1 MKRLAA
7 LLAALV
13 LVSCTTPLERGEQL
27 YREGDRLGAL
37 EVWRKV
43 PPDSLQREAA
53 RKRIAEVEDEFHQL
67 VVRYK
72 QRARYFERKERLA
85 ESILNYRLAAKLEP
99 DDRETMAHVQELS
112 RVLATRKIA
121 VHQAYKDAFAR
132 GDLPE
137 ARSQLIVLRQLD
149 PFDPD
154 LETDQAE
161 LETAL
166 RGEVDQRLALGRR
179 DFNAGRYASAEREFH
194 SVLDLEPGNESAQ
207 GYLSYIAS
215 GREEEP
221 RSPGKGAPSG
231 TVAHATERP
240 GANATEAQIR
250 AEGFYQNALAA
261 EQKGDGFAAI
271 QQDLRA
277 LEADPHHAAAR
288 KHLAAVRQRLSPEV
302 DGLIESGRTAFR
314 EEDLQAALDQWRR
327 ALLVD
332 PENERALAYVARTE
346 KLLENLEQLRAEPD
360 GSKSHR

>member
-1 MKRLAA
+1 VRRLAP
-7 LLAALV
+7 LFAALW
-13 LVSCTTPLERGEQL
+13 LLSCTTPLQRGEQL

-37 EVWRKV
+37 DAWRQI
-43 PPDSLQREAA
+43 PPDSLQYDAA

-67 VVRYK
+67 IVRYK
-72 QRARYFERKERLA
+72 QRGRYFERKDRLA
-85 ESILNYRLAAKLEP
+85 ESILNYRLAVKLDP
-99 DDRETMAHVQELS
+99 DDRETMAHVQDLS
-112 RVLATRKIA
+112 RVLAARKIT
-121 VHQAYKDAFAR
+121 VQQAYKDAYAR

-154 LETDQAE
+154 LEADQAE

-166 RGEVDQRLALGRR
+166 RGQVDQRLANGRR
-179 DFNAGRYASAEREFH
+179 EFNAGRYTSAEREFR

-215 GREEEP
+215 GRDEEP
-221 RSPGKGAPSG
+221 RSGGKAGGS
-231 TVAHATERP
+231 VAHTAAP
-240 GANATEAQIR
+240 GANATDAQIR

-261 EQKGDGFAAI
+261 ERKGDGFAAI

-288 KHLAAVRQRLSPEV
+288 KHLAAVRQRMAPEV
-302 DGLIESGRTAFR
+302 DGLIESGRTSFR

-332 PENERALAYVARTE
+332 PENERALAYVVRTE

-360 GSKSHR
+360 GSGRHR

>member
-1 MKRLAA
+1 VRRLAA
-7 LLAALV
+7 LFVALV
-13 LVSCTTPLERGEQL
+13 LASCTTPLERGEQL

-37 EVWRKV
+37 EVWRQV
-43 PPDSLQREAA
+43 PPDSLQHEAA

-99 DDRETMAHVQELS
+99 DDRETMAHVQDLS
-112 RVLATRKIA
+112 RVLAARKVA

-137 ARSQLIVLRQLD
+137 ARSQLIILRQLD

-154 LETDQAE
+154 LETDQVE
-161 LETAL
+161 LEAAL
-166 RGEVDQRLALGRR
+166 RGEVDQRLARGRQ

-215 GREEEP
+215 GREEG
-221 RSPGKGAPSG
+221 SGSAGKGASSG
-231 TVAHATERP
+231 TIAH
-240 GANATEAQIR
+240 ANATEAQIR
-250 AEGFYQNALAA
+250 AEGFYQNALAD

-271 QQDLRA
+271 QQDLQA

-288 KHLAAVRQRLSPEV
+288 KHLGAVRQRLAPEV

-332 PENERALAYVARTE
+332 PDNERALAYVARTE

-360 GSKSHR
+360 GSRSHR

>member
-1 MKRLAA
+1 M
-7 LLAALV
+7 
-13 LVSCTTPLERGEQL
+13 TPLQRGEKL

-37 EVWRKV
+37 DVWRQI
-43 PPDSLQREAA
+43 PPDSLQYDAA

-67 VVRYK
+67 IVRYK
-72 QRARYFERKERLA
+72 QRGRYFERKDRLA
-85 ESILNYRLAAKLEP
+85 ESILNYRLAVKLDP
-99 DDRETMAHVQELS
+99 DDRETMAQVQDLS
-112 RVLATRKIA
+112 RVLAARKIT
-121 VHQAYKDAFAR
+121 VRQAYKDAYAR

-154 LETDQAE
+154 LEADQAE

-166 RGEVDQRLALGRR
+166 RGQVDQHLANGRR
-179 DFNAGRYASAEREFH
+179 EFNAGRYASAEREFR
-194 SVLDLEPGNESAQ
+194 SVLDLEPGNESAE

-215 GREEEP
+215 GRDEEP
-221 RSPGKGAPSG
+221 RSGGKAGSS
-231 TVAHATERP
+231 VAHTTAP
-240 GANATEAQIR
+240 GANATDAQIR

-261 EQKGDGFAAI
+261 ERKGDGIAAI

-288 KHLAAVRQRLSPEV
+288 KHLAAVRQRMAPEV

-360 GSKSHR
+360 GSGRHR

>member
-1 MKRLAA
+1 VRRLAVLFAA
-7 LLAALV
+7 LL
-13 LVSCTTPLERGEQL
+13 LVSCMTPLEHGEKL

-37 EVWRKV
+37 EVWRQI
-43 PPDSLQREAA
+43 PPDSLQYDAA

-72 QRARYFERKERLA
+72 QRARYFERKDRLS
-85 ESILNYRLAAKLEP
+85 ESILNYRLALKLEP
-99 DDRETMAHVQELS
+99 DDRETMAHVQDLS
-112 RVLATRKIA
+112 RTLAARK
-121 VHQAYKDAFAR
+121 VTVQQAYKDAFAR

-149 PFDPD
+149 PYDPD
-154 LETDQAE
+154 LEADQAE
-161 LETAL
+161 FEAAL
-166 RGEVDQRLALGRR
+166 RGQVDQRLASGRR
-179 DFNAGRYASAEREFH
+179 DFNEGHYASAEKEFH
-194 SVLDLEPGNESAQ
+194 SVLDLEPGNESAE

-215 GREEEP
+215 ARDEA
-221 RSPGKGAPSG
+221 PGSAAKGTNS
-231 TVAHATERP
+231 AHAGERP

-261 EQKGDGFAAI
+261 EQKGDGFGAI

-288 KHLAAVRQRLSPEV
+288 KHLAAVRQRLAPEV
-302 DGLIESGRTAFR
+302 DGLIESGRTAYR
-314 EEDLQAALDQWRR
+314 EEDLQGALDQWRK

-346 KLLENLEQLRAEPD
+346 KLLENLEQLRAVPD
-360 GSKSHR
+360 ASKSHR